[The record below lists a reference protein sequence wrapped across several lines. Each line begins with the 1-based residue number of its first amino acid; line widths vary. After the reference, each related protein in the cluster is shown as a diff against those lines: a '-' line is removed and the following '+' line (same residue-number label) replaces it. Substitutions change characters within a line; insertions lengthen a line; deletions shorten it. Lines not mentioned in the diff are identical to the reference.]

1 MNFIQYLIERM
12 IFATYSDCKI
22 MKCGAL
28 VNTNINIVLGICKSI
43 KIMANG
49 TIVIKP
55 LPETWGTDSHV
66 SVYMNKFVYSIGGF
80 R

>member
-1 MNFIQYLIERM
+1 M
-12 IFATYSDCKI
+12 
-22 MKCGAL
+22 
-28 VNTNINIVLGICKSI
+28 NTNINIVSGKCKSI

-49 TIVIKP
+49 TIEIKHV
-55 LPETWGTDSHV
+55 PETWGTDSHV

>member
-1 MNFIQYLIERM
+1 M
-12 IFATYSDCKI
+12 
-22 MKCGAL
+22 
-28 VNTNINIVLGICKSI
+28 NINIVSGKCKSI
-43 KIMANG
+43 KINANG

>member
-1 MNFIQYLIERM
+1 MKEKFIYSEKAKDLFLI
-12 IFATYSDCKI
+12 
-22 MKCGAL
+22 
-28 VNTNINIVLGICKSI
+28 NNIVSGKCKSI

-49 TIVIKP
+49 TIEIKHV
-55 LPETWGTDSHV
+55 PETWGTDSHV